1 MAAMFNSLPIFY
13 LQKVS
18 NHGSS
23 TPAVRLTKE
32 LVVSMRKIAFCNLIA
47 LSIGVGYCPSHAAPV
62 PLDVGQCSN
71 SFVKEVTARFGA
83 RLSEFGSE
91 DSLLDLTSGISLY
104 LYRKL
109 RTQSTPGWGIT
120 SESSPVNLADASS
133 MFRPND
139 KVKICLEF
147 IPVDCDTRMRLGD
160 RRGEIYYVSN
170 YSNSVSVFGHLGR
183 NSCGGA

>member
-1 MAAMFNSLPIFY
+1 
-13 LQKVS
+13 
-18 NHGSS
+18 
-23 TPAVRLTKE
+23 
-32 LVVSMRKIAFCNLIA
+32 MRKRAVCFFVVLRMG
-47 LSIGVGYCPSHAAPV
+47 IGNCPSKAAPV
-62 PLDVGQCSN
+62 PEKIGQCSN
-71 SFVKEVTARFGA
+71 TFVREVTSRFGA

-139 KVKICLEF
+139 KLKLCLEHVP
-147 IPVDCDTRMRLGD
+147 IDCDYRKRLGD
-160 RRGEIYYVSN
+160 RRGEI
-170 YSNSVSVFGHLGR
+170 
-183 NSCGGA
+183 

>member
-1 MAAMFNSLPIFY
+1 MRKTTLC
-13 LQKVS
+13 
-18 NHGSS
+18 
-23 TPAVRLTKE
+23 T
-32 LVVSMRKIAFCNLIA
+32 LVV
-47 LSIGVGYCPSHAAPV
+47 LSIGIGTRPSQAAPV
-62 PLDVGQCSN
+62 PGKVGQCSN
-71 SFVKEVTARFGA
+71 TFVREVTSRFGA
-83 RLSEFGSE
+83 RLSEFGTE

-139 KVKICLEF
+139 KVKLCLEY
-147 IPVDCDTRMRLGD
+147 IPINCDYRKRLGD

-170 YSNSVSVFGHLGR
+170 YRNSTSVFGHLGR
-183 NSCGGA
+183 NGCGGA